1 MIIKKRSNFYPN
13 GEIIDYRLPQTFQ
26 KTQTKSACGN
36 CYLFSNRRNYCGK
49 HNAPAVKEN
58 YICHLWRQRHFL
70 RWILL
75 SLLCFTSLRLERS
88 NSTHS
93 KSMSLAIV
101 GFTIMLKLQKRKN
114 VSYSQII
121 CTMNMTANKS

>member
-1 MIIKKRSNFYPN
+1 MKRPNFYPN

-26 KTQTKSACGN
+26 KTQTRSACGN
-36 CYLFSNRRNYCGK
+36 CYLYSNRRSYCGK
-49 HNAPAVKEN
+49 WNAPAVKEN
-58 YICHLWRQRHFL
+58 YICHAWRLRQFN

-75 SLLCFTSLRLERS
+75 SLLCSISLRLETS

-101 GFTIMLKLQKRKN
+101 GFTIMLKQQKRKN

>member
-26 KTQTKSACGN
+26 KTQTKSACSN
-36 CYLFSNRRNYCGK
+36 CAWYSNRRLYCGK

-70 RWILL
+70 R
-75 SLLCFTSLRLERS
+75 
-88 NSTHS
+88 
-93 KSMSLAIV
+93 
-101 GFTIMLKLQKRKN
+101 
-114 VSYSQII
+114 
-121 CTMNMTANKS
+121 